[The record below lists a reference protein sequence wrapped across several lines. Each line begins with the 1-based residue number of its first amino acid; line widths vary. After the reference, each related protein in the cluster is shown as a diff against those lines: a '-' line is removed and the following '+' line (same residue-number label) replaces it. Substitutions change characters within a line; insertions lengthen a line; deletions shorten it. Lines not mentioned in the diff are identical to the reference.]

1 MEPEMDRLPG
11 GLTGWLLKRLRL
23 PRRERPRLELL
34 ERIALAPR
42 QSLALVEAE
51 GRRFLVATSA
61 EGGPA
66 FYALDTE
73 ASIADARTAD
83 ARPDGGGSSSAHGYS
98 SASGPASV
106 RSIST
111 ANGFSSGQGFSSALT
126 RAAAR
131 SQQTQRSRV
140 SW

>member
-1 MEPEMDRLPG
+1 MKQVGKQETALATLPLKRLG
-11 GLTGWLLKRLRL
+11 GWLLKPLLNRLH
-23 PRRERPRLELL
+23 RPRFREPRLALL

-66 FYALDTE
+66 FYALDGG
-73 ASIADARTAD
+73 
-83 ARPDGGGSSSAHGYS
+83 ARPAVRRAPRISAPRI
-98 SASGPASV
+98 SAP
-106 RSIST
+106 
-111 ANGFSSGQGFSSALT
+111 
-126 RAAAR
+126 
-131 SQQTQRSRV
+131 RV